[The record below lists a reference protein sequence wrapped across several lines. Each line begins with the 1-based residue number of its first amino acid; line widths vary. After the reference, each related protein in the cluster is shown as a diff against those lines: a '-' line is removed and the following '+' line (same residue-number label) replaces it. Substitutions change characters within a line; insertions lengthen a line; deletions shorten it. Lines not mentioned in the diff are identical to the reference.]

1 MEVQSRVGINPNSD
15 SYLLAYPSRLCA
27 QAVTKMTDAFSQ
39 FTLDMQDAMAE
50 DEPDFELLFEE
61 DVRYEY
67 YVPIIQ

>member
-27 QAVTKMTDAFSQ
+27 HAVTKMADVFSQ
-39 FTLDMQDAMAE
+39 FTLDMHDAMAE

-61 DVRYEY
+61 EVRSL
-67 YVPIIQ
+67 